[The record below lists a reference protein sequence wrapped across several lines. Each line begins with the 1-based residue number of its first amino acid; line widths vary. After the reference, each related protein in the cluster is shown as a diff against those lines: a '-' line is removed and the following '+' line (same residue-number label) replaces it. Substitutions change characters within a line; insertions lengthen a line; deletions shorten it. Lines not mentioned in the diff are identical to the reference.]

1 MLKNNV
7 AAENYIAMPLLASGR
22 KKRWSY
28 SSLFF
33 SLFFFV
39 PILLSLPL
47 PLSTLA
53 TQLLCYG
60 LFVTLYIRA
69 INQPLHVLPYY
80 LSALL
85 ILGYATSFQNPG
97 GAIIFGFVGFIIGY
111 YYNLKKGVVFIAGIA
126 TSLALLQY
134 LVFKGEGFYLLAATI
149 NSIVLFGFGAME
161 RKETLY
167 QLKET
172 KHAESMSV
180 LSAIAERERIGR
192 DLHDVAGHALSS
204 IALKAQLADK
214 LLSKNQVKLAQ
225 QEVKALAQL
234 SQALLSDIRHAVSN
248 IKHLSLQ
255 QEVAKNVALLEE
267 NHFNVAFSMSN
278 NVETLLTSAQET
290 QLALILKELTTNT
303 LRHSLGPHIT
313 LDISCR
319 DKNVMLRYCD
329 FGADSVS
336 NSNDDARNA
345 RSQVNAKKL
354 NEGNGLT
361 GIRERTELIS
371 ASVKFQCDSNAAFS
385 CEVSLPI
392 T

>member
-7 AAENYIAMPLLASGR
+7 AVENYTVMPLLASGR

-47 PLSTLA
+47 PFTTLA

-97 GAIIFGFVGFIIGY
+97 GAIIFGFVGFIVGY
-111 YYNLKKGVVFIAGIA
+111 YYSLKKGVVFIAGIA

-134 LVFKGEGFYLLAATI
+134 LVFTGEGFYLLAATI

-172 KHAESMSV
+172 EHAESMSV

-214 LLSKNQVKLAQ
+214 LLSKNQTELAQ
-225 QEVKALAQL
+225 QEVRALAQL

-255 QEVAKNVALLEE
+255 QEIAKNIALLEE
-267 NHFNVAFSMSN
+267 NDFHVKSDISKSI
-278 NVETLLTSAQET
+278 ETMLTSTQET
-290 QLALILKELTTNT
+290 QLALIIKELTTNT
-303 LRHSLGPHIT
+303 LRHSKG
-313 LDISCR
+313 
-319 DKNVMLRYCD
+319 KNVL
-329 FGADSVS
+329 FQLVS
-336 NSNDDARNA
+336 HAHSLVLHYEDIGKRPSCNENSSATKVDKRT
-345 RSQVNAKKL
+345 KKII
-354 NEGNGLT
+354 EGNGLT
-361 GIRERTELIS
+361 GIRER
-371 ASVKFQCDSNAAFS
+371 ASSINANVQFQCVSNAAFS
-385 CEVSLPI
+385 CNVSLPI
-392 T
+392 S

>member
-1 MLKNNV
+1 
-7 AAENYIAMPLLASGR
+7 
-22 KKRWSY
+22 
-28 SSLFF
+28 
-33 SLFFFV
+33 
-39 PILLSLPL
+39 
-47 PLSTLA
+47 
-53 TQLLCYG
+53 
-60 LFVTLYIRA
+60 
-69 INQPLHVLPYY
+69 
-80 LSALL
+80 
-85 ILGYATSFQNPG
+85 
-97 GAIIFGFVGFIIGY
+97 
-111 YYNLKKGVVFIAGIA
+111 
-126 TSLALLQY
+126 
-134 LVFKGEGFYLLAATI
+134 
-149 NSIVLFGFGAME
+149 ME

-267 NHFNVAFSMSN
+267 NHFNVAFSISN

-303 LRHSLGPHIT
+303 LRHSHGHNVT

-329 FGADSVS
+329 LGADGVS
-336 NSNDDARNA
+336 NGNDGA
-345 RSQVNAKKL
+345 RSAQGKINAKKL

-361 GIRERTELIS
+361 GIRERAELIS
-371 ASVKFQCDSNAAFS
+371 ASVKFQCNSNAAFS

-392 T
+392 I